1 MLGKELRRLRTE
13 RGLPMLRLSR
23 LSGVSRPH
31 LYAIESGQNERPYT
45 DTLNKL
51 ARGLSSWRNGQPDDT
66 EAASVFRELQEAAGY
81 PVEQVAVPGEAVANP
96 VPEPLAGPMMGI
108 LDRWTRWGRTDR
120 ELVVR
125 LLSMASQVG
134 EDNPDNMVHSG
145 SLDDLEQNQTLSPRN
160 KQQTV
165 LALYL
170 DKPRWPLPEAAFAR
184 WPDPFLATV

>member
-51 ARGLSSWRNGQPDDT
+51 ARGLSSWRSGEPDES
-66 EAASVFRELQEAAGY
+66 EAASIFRELQEAAGY
-81 PVEQVAVPGEAVANP
+81 PVDQLAISGDVAASPIP
-96 VPEPLAGPMMGI
+96 QPLAGPMLGI
-108 LDRWTRWGRTDR
+108 LDGWPRWGETDR
-120 ELVVR
+120 QIVVK
-125 LLSMASQVG
+125 LLSMASKVG
-134 EDNPDNMVHSG
+134 EAGSDSLEHSE
-145 SLDDLEQNQTLSPRN
+145 SLDEMEQNQTDSSEN
-160 KQQTV
+160 KQQKL

-170 DKPRWPLPEAAFAR
+170 DKPLWPLAAAAFAR
-184 WPDPFLATV
+184 SPERALATV